1 MGTWAPARPLL
12 PPTPGATPPPQAES
26 GFLSVGEIDRKT
38 KSLTH
43 LLMDPDTERA
53 AKKAIAG
60 QVGEHEAERERLQEA
75 FSSLA
80 ECANSHR
87 PQVQRPILS
96 VRSCRPPGGSSGRPL
111 RPPGYEDAGGR
122 FGPRGVA
129 HCLVSTSIQ
138 FPEPVGVDG
147 GLGRSLGAS
156 LSLQHVSIC
165 CLVIVTVRKRRRLP
179 PAAEGRQGLYSEFLR
194 HGRAQSVAP
203 SVLSNRSR
211 PSIVSPG
218 RLSCGPARGE
228 RRDGVR
234 ARRAGR
240 RDE

>member
-75 FSSLA
+75 FSNLA

-111 RPPGYEDAGGR
+111 RPPGYEPDEQAASPTVVTRYVASTSVDSQGSRAFSPDFAPFRPVRAPPPDRCVGRMAGER
-122 FGPRGVA
+122 PRGLPERQVA
-129 HCLVSTSIQ
+129 QHSRSSWPPHAERPPRVTTSRRTGRASS
-138 FPEPVGVDG
+138 V
-147 GLGRSLGAS
+147 LGFFD
-156 LSLQHVSIC
+156 
-165 CLVIVTVRKRRRLP
+165 RRRADRSDGPL
-179 PAAEGRQGLYSEFLR
+179 
-194 HGRAQSVAP
+194 
-203 SVLSNRSR
+203 LSPYKFR
-211 PSIVSPG
+211 PSSHAAS
-218 RLSCGPARGE
+218 RQ
-228 RRDGVR
+228 
-234 ARRAGR
+234 
-240 RDE
+240 